1 MIFFYRRDRYNLA
14 KIEFV
19 PFLLHPTNPGT
30 TSIMMVSTV
39 VTQLY
44 KEANDFGGEVDGVE
58 TVFSGEYIVTR
69 DINVATSGKLIIY
82 PDVTLK

>member
-1 MIFFYRRDRYNLA
+1 LA

-30 TSIMMVSTV
+30 TSIMTVSTV

-44 KEANDFGGEVDGVE
+44 KEPSDFGGEVDGVE
-58 TVFSGEYIVTR
+58 TVNSGEYIVTR
-69 DINVATSGKLIIY
+69 DINVASSGKLIIH
-82 PDVTLK
+82 PDVVLK

>member
-1 MIFFYRRDRYNLA
+1 MA

-30 TSIMMVSTV
+30 SSIMTISTV

-44 KEANDFGGEVDGVE
+44 KEPNDFGGEVDGVE
-58 TVFSGEYIVTR
+58 TVFRGDYVVTR
-69 DINVATSGKLIIY
+69 DINVASSGKLIIH

>member
-1 MIFFYRRDRYNLA
+1 MFYRRDRYNLA

-30 TSIMMVSTV
+30 TSIMTISTV

-44 KEANDFGGEVDGVE
+44 KELNNFGGEVDGVE
-58 TVFSGEYIVTR
+58 TVYSGEYVVTR
-69 DINVATSGKLIIY
+69 DINVASSGKLIIY

>member
-1 MIFFYRRDRYNLA
+1 MA

-30 TSIMMVSTV
+30 TSIMTVSTV
-39 VTQLY
+39 ITQLY
-44 KEANDFGGEVDGVE
+44 KDPIDFGGEVDGVE
-58 TVFSGEYIVTR
+58 TITSGEYIVTR
-69 DINVATSGKLIIY
+69 DINVASSGKLIIH